1 MHVTP
6 TSDPSEPQLRETVSG
21 DAAHDPLLTN
31 RQAAAEIGVSVPTFY
46 VMLKER
52 QLPAAIYVRS
62 NAPRWRRSELRT
74 AVADLPRG
82 YPDEMK
88 GSARR
93 RDVLRRKQKET

>member
-62 NAPRWRRSELRT
+62 NRHAGGVPNCAPRSRT
-74 AVADLPRG
+74 CRAATRT
-82 YPDEMK
+82 K
-88 GSARR
+88 
-93 RDVLRRKQKET
+93 